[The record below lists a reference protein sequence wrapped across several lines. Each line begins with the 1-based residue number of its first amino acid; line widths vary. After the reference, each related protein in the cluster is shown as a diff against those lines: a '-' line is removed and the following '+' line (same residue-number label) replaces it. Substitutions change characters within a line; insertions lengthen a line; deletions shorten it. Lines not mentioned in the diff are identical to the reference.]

1 MKMKYDGVFY
11 ESNSGVGKSIQM
23 FENATKTKINAMR
36 LTHNLLVDWV
46 HRQKK
51 HTHNWIKFIHRK
63 NHESQQVNSLTEQ
76 TVGSGELV

>member
-51 HTHNWIKFIHRK
+51 THTQLNQVHSPKKSWIAT
-63 NHESQQVNSLTEQ
+63 S
-76 TVGSGELV
+76 

>member
-51 HTHNWIKFIHRK
+51 HTQLNQVHSPKKIMNRNKLIH
-63 NHESQQVNSLTEQ
+63 
-76 TVGSGELV
+76 

>member
-51 HTHNWIKFIHRK
+51 NTYTTESSSFTEKIMNRNKLIH
-63 NHESQQVNSLTEQ
+63 
-76 TVGSGELV
+76 

>member
-51 HTHNWIKFIHRK
+51 THT
-63 NHESQQVNSLTEQ
+63 
-76 TVGSGELV
+76 